1 MTVTDIDT
9 DTAAVNARPH
19 PIAMAPSPQALAPST
34 TARGHSFHAER
45 AHRARPVP
53 ALLSLA
59 PAVLAA
65 LLLPAGAGA
74 QTQNRTPSPP
84 APAAVAPHGTAA
96 SMPAWQHDAVPFYD
110 TTHALQSLYA
120 HWGLPRSREFSEAA
134 RALPV
139 ALRPLCEAP
148 ANGGAAAASAL
159 EPARAAWRD
168 AMLAWERL
176 GAVAVGP
183 VIARRTQRQIDF
195 APTRPALIERAI
207 QAQPQ
212 GATAFERVGTPA
224 KGLPALEWLLWT
236 KPVAPGTPGCAYAV
250 EVALDILREA
260 VALQAAFET
269 TAAADWGAEEEQER
283 STQAMGEFINQWV
296 GGIERLR
303 WAHMEK
309 PLRAAQG
316 TRIPDYPRMASGQTA
331 SAWQAEWAA
340 LRALTVQAD
349 GTPLAAPGQG
359 LVPLETY
366 LRGRG
371 LNPLADQ
378 LRAAALRI
386 DAAMAAAER
395 AGPAQGGPQ
404 VLQAAKE
411 LSGLKRLAEAEV
423 APALQVSIGFSDA
436 DGD

>member
-1 MTVTDIDT
+1 MTHRTLL
-9 DTAAVNARPH
+9 ARR
-19 PIAMAPSPQALAPST
+19 S
-34 TARGHSFHAER
+34 
-45 AHRARPVP
+45 
-53 ALLSLA
+53 
-59 PAVLAA
+59 VLAA
-65 LLLPAGAGA
+65 SLVLALAG
-74 QTQNRTPSPP
+74 
-84 APAAVAPHGTAA
+84 GTAA
-96 SMPAWQHDAVPFYD
+96 QTRAAAPATPAWQHDAVPFYD

-120 HWGLPRSREFSEAA
+120 HWALPRSREFAA
-134 RALPV
+134 AAQALPV
-139 ALRPLCEAP
+139 ALRSLCEAP
-148 ANGGAAAASAL
+148 AAAGAGAPPAL
-159 EPARAAWRD
+159 EPARTAWRT

-195 APTRPALIERAI
+195 APTRPQLIERAI
-207 QAQPQ
+207 KAQPQ
-212 GATAFERVGTPA
+212 GAQAFERIGTPA

-236 KPVAPGTPGCAYAV
+236 QPAAPRSPACAYAV
-250 EVALDILREA
+250 EVALDVEREA
-260 VALQAAFET
+260 VALQSAFEG
-269 TAAADWGAEEEQER
+269 AAGTDWGAEEEQER

-316 TRIPDYPRMASGQTA
+316 TRAPDYPRMASGQAATA
-331 SAWQAEWAA
+331 WAAEWAA
-340 LRALTVQAD
+340 LRALTVQAT

-378 LRAAALRI
+378 LRATALRI
-386 DAAMAAAER
+386 DAAMAAAEK

-404 VLQAAKE
+404 VLQAARE
-411 LSGLKRLAEAEV
+411 LSALKRLAEAEV